1 MHYTNR
7 EINTMLEG
15 AYKKL
20 KSYYYYDKTLLFI
33 KKQIA
38 EFESDDEKFKR
49 TFNELANALVNEDEA
64 YFAKLIEKLD
74 FFVFP
79 KGMVSTV
86 ENSSAIVGT
95 IDHHKNISK
104 VNFFID
110 LPIEL
115 LIVDCLWTLFL
126 AKIANK
132 QYGGSMYSY
141 AGKFKQSIFYFGQD
155 DLYCHGQQAV

>member
-49 TFNELANALVNEDEA
+49 TFDELANALVNEDEA

-141 AGKFKQSIFYFGQD
+141 AGKFKAIPHRKVGAIQPEVI
-155 DLYCHGQQAV
+155 